1 MVGSAAIAHAGGG
14 AHGACTAGGTSLDV
28 NVAGG
33 GSKLFVRYKT
43 PTLDTI
49 RYNVSDPSLD
59 TMDTYLA
66 SRLVLGSYSGP
77 TQTT

>member
-1 MVGSAAIAHAGGG
+1 MWGPAIAHAGGG
-14 AHGACTAGGTSLDV
+14 AHGACTASGTSLDV
-28 NVAGG
+28 HVAGG

-59 TMDTYLA
+59 TMDTYFP
-66 SRLVLGSYSGP
+66 SRGLDRGGYGGSEMS
-77 TQTT
+77 